1 MSLDLSVVI
10 PVFNEGDQLAPTI
23 GSATRAILEASRFQ
37 RAEIVVADDGSS
49 DGSGDAA
56 LAAETAVP
64 VRVVRLPQ
72 NRGKFHARLAGLQEA
87 EGSDVLLLDAGVTLA
102 PGGLRAIELELDA
115 DPGAIVWNAH
125 TLMETEHMPIAQ
137 FWTVVQDIA
146 FADYQERPRRTS
158 FGSEEFD
165 RFPKGTTCFFAPRE
179 LLLQA
184 CGAFTSLYDDF
195 RHSSDDT
202 RMIRWIAARER
213 INISPDFACVYRPRT
228 SVRAFFR
235 HAVVRGIVFPDS
247 FRDPSSRFFWPM
259 VAFYPVSA
267 ALAVAALRR
276 PLLAPGALAC
286 VGLVAAG
293 VAAAKG
299 RRAEEVASVAAL
311 APVYALGH
319 GLGMWEGLRMVA
331 ASRLEAARR

>member
-1 MSLDLSVVI
+1 MSVDLSVVI
-10 PVFNEGDQLAPTI
+10 PVFDEADQLAVTI
-23 GSATRAILEASRFQ
+23 DSATAAILETSRFR
-37 RAEIVVADDGSS
+37 RAEIIVADDGSS

-64 VRVVRLPQ
+64 VRVARLPE
-72 NRGKFHARLAGLQEA
+72 NRGKFHARLAGLEAA
-87 EGSDVLLLDAGVTLA
+87 EGVNVLLLDAGVSVA
-102 PGGLRAIELELDA
+102 AGGLRAVELELEA
-115 DPGAIVWNAH
+115 DPGAAVWNAH
-125 TLMETEHMPIAQ
+125 TLMETEHRPIAQ

-146 FADYQERPRRTS
+146 FAAYQERPRRTS

-165 RFPKGTTCFFAPRE
+165 RFPKGTTCFFAPRA

-184 CGAFTSLYDDF
+184 CASFTSLYGDL

-202 RMIRWIAARER
+202 GMIRWIAARER
-213 INISPDFACVYRPRT
+213 INISPDFACVYRPRS
-228 SVRAFFR
+228 SVMAFFR
-235 HAVVRGIVFPDS
+235 HAVVRGTHFPDS

-259 VAFYPVSA
+259 LAFYPVSA
-267 ALAVAALRR
+267 GLALAALRR
-276 PLLAPGALAC
+276 PLLAPAVLGS
-286 VGLVAAG
+286 VGLVAGG

-319 GLGMWEGLRMVA
+319 GLGMWQGLRLIVA
-331 ASRLEAARR
+331 ERLRSRL